1 MLRREFQT
9 LESFQQQQGLLL
21 ADLNAREEDRLL
33 AADRRPPVA
42 VLRHEKHEAADFPE
56 GTRIWELFDQ
66 LKELTASYEAVKRD
80 FDEVAAL
87 CARAQRT
94 LDEADPEVMPPGRY
108 AAIAAELELNK
119 RRSSSV
125 TERLC
130 RARAALSD
138 ARQSL
143 SAEYK
148 GYSDSSDRLNA
159 IGLIDRPFGNL
170 ETLSDRAEEVGEV
183 ARLEYLLAHLTG
195 AM

>member
-9 LESFQQQQGLLL
+9 PESFQQQQGQLL
-21 ADLNAREEDRLL
+21 ADLNAREEDRLF
-33 AADRRPPVA
+33 ASDRRPPVA
-42 VLRHEKHEAADFPE
+42 VLRHERLEAADFPE
-56 GTRIWELFDQ
+56 GTRIRELFDQ
-66 LKELTASYEAVKRD
+66 VKELTASYEAAKND

-94 LDEADPEVMPPGRY
+94 LDEADPEVMPAGRY

-130 RARAALSD
+130 RARVALSD
-138 ARQSL
+138 AKQL
-143 SAEYK
+143 LGAAYK
-148 GYSDSSDRLNA
+148 EYSDSADRLNA
-159 IGLIDRPFGNL
+159 IGLIDRPLGNM
-170 ETLSDRAEEVGEV
+170 ETLSDRAKEVGEV
-183 ARLEYLLAHLTG
+183 ARLEYLLDYLTG